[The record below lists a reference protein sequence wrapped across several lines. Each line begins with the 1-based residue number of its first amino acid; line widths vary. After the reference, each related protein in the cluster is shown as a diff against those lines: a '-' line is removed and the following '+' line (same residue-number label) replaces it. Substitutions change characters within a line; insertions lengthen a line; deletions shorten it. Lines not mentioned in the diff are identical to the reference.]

1 MTNRPEAPR
10 PGVFTNPAARGGTT
24 PTLSTAGPCWDISG
38 TCFWNESQGIGALL
52 KFWSFNLQFL
62 AGLAWWFNHKFG
74 GGVADGWFFRM
85 KEGVILFSHFL
96 GLGTNLMPQ
105 SQTCT
110 DQKFWGRAFAH
121 HLVLVIIHGAG
132 TMYPKWQSLLTWHIF
147 DGFKEWD
154 LLLMAEILQ
163 VFDRYFLH
171 NVPSVPHPFGAR
183 AGFFRRHQ
191 QRQTRKI
198 ESKNNYR
205 QWYLA
210 FFNGLN
216 PTYLSLLRQSWR
228 IGEGLGKLRWGTRGT
243 RRQAR
248 GAGGWGLCSH
258 GCGGGFASKPLVIEN
273 LRN

>member
-1 MTNRPEAPR
+1 
-10 PGVFTNPAARGGTT
+10 
-24 PTLSTAGPCWDISG
+24 
-38 TCFWNESQGIGALL
+38 
-52 KFWSFNLQFL
+52 
-62 AGLAWWFNHKFG
+62 
-74 GGVADGWFFRM
+74 M

-248 GAGGWGLCSH
+248 GAGGWGLCGH

-273 LRN
+273 LRNKILKNRATTSNGGILTGASQVFTFHNGIGRTREVRGAWGTTQKIPVRVCWGQRS